1 MFLKYESG
9 AATAFIAR
17 NQAIKKLQLTI
28 ADFRRLSILKGVYP
42 VEPKN
47 KKKVNKG
54 STANRTFYYVKDI
67 NYLANEPIIRK
78 FREFKVEKNSLKI

>member
-1 MFLKYESG
+1 MGKIKKKFESG
-9 AATAFIAR
+9 AATAFIGR

-28 ADFRRLSILKGVYP
+28 ADFRRLCILKGVYP

-54 STANRTFYYVKDI
+54 TTANRTYYYTKDI
-67 NYLANEPIIRK
+67 NYLANEPIINK
-78 FREFKVEKNSLKI
+78 FREWKADAI